1 MAAELKRSFSG
12 EPGEHVDPPIL
23 MNAMSLCAVVPM
35 RRPELAQSRDPCDF
49 TTTTRPEQ
57 AVSSSEQA
65 AEPAQPSVGIDDRC
79 VERIA
84 EQEGSAG
91 RGHTR

>member
-1 MAAELKRSFSG
+1 
-12 EPGEHVDPPIL
+12 